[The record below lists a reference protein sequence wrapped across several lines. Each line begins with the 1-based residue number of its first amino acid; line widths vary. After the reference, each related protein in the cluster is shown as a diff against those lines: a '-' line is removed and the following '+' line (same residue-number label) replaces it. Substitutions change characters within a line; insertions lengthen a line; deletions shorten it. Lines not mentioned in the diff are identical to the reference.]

1 MGITS
6 RLRRVAPVNY
16 EGAWNYYARRWH
28 SRYPGLEHIGDEW
41 DGSASGG
48 ADSAEEY
55 STLVLKEFID
65 PYIQDSDTVVELGV
79 GGGKTAAMLLPR
91 AHDLICA
98 DIAQKMLAATRERLG
113 DERVRYVKL
122 DGTSLSGIP
131 AGAVDVFFS
140 FDTMVHIEPRDIFN
154 YLTRIPPLMRGK
166 RLCIL
171 HHTNVLSERGFQRF
185 LGEWDRNLMGRRG
198 TSFSVMTDSIMQRF
212 LDHLGYEVIRKD
224 TESIPRDCV
233 WVVRAPAAAA
243 ANGTAEH

>member
-243 ANGTAEH
+243 ANGTAER

>member
-48 ADSAEEY
+48 AASAEEY
-55 STLVLKEFID
+55 GTLVLKEFIE
-65 PYIQDSDTVVELGV
+65 PLIEDSDTVVELGV

-91 AHDLICA
+91 VHDLICA

-185 LGEWDRNLMGRRG
+185 LSEWDRNLMGRRG

-212 LDHLGYEVIRKD
+212 LDHLGYEVLRKD

-233 WVVRAPAAAA
+233 WVARAPASVS
-243 ANGTAEH
+243 ANGG

>member
-48 ADSAEEY
+48 AASAEEY
-55 STLVLKEFID
+55 GTLVLKEFIE
-65 PYIQDSDTVVELGV
+65 PFIEDSDTVVELGV

-91 AHDLICA
+91 VHDLICA

-185 LGEWDRNLMGRRG
+185 LSEWDRNLMGRRG

-212 LDHLGYEVIRKD
+212 LDHLGYEVLRKD

-233 WVVRAPAAAA
+233 WVARAPASVS
-243 ANGTAEH
+243 ANGA

>member
-41 DGSASGG
+41 DGTASGG
-48 ADSAEEY
+48 AASAEEY
-55 STLVLKEFID
+55 SRLVLDEFIE
-65 PYIQDSDTVVELGV
+65 PYVEDKDTVLEMGV

-98 DIAQKMLAATRERLG
+98 DIAQQMLAATRERIG

-122 DGTSLSGIP
+122 DGVSFSGI
-131 AGAVDVFFS
+131 AAHSADVFFS
-140 FDTMVHIEPRDIFN
+140 FDTLVHIEPRDIFN
-154 YLTRIPPLMRGK
+154 YLTRIPALMRGK

-185 LGEWDRNLMGRRG
+185 LSEWDRNLMGRRG

-224 TESIPRDCV
+224 SDSIPRDCV
-233 WVVRAPAAAA
+233 WVARAPDQQPVSS
-243 ANGTAEH
+243 